1 MLPPT
6 HTQRQLD
13 AGHAMAAAAVI
24 LIATS
29 AVGQPSRQMLYK
41 APTFT
46 VRNTTNVRFSAPPPY

>member
-1 MLPPT
+1 
-6 HTQRQLD
+6 
-13 AGHAMAAAAVI
+13 MAAAAVI

-46 VRNTTNVRFSAPPPY
+46 VRNTTNVRFRPPPPLSPTATAATAGEQRRR